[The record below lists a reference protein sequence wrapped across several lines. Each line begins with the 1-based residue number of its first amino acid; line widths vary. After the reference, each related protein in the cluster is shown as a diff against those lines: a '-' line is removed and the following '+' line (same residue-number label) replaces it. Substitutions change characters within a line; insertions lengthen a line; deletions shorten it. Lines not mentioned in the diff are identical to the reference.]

1 MDDTRKP
8 PAQAAQTDGDAP
20 LPDRTQVRY
29 LTPDMCQIHL
39 GIHEALHVTVEGE
52 RTYGGVYAAYVFPV
66 EYGERYISL
75 LQSTGE
81 GDDFEIGIIRDLQ
94 EFPGDQA
101 ALVRQALARRHFIHT
116 ITRIHSIGWQHGM
129 VAFDVE
135 TDKGRVSSLLRWK
148 HDRAVEYG
156 RHGKVLID
164 VEENRYVIPD
174 IEALT
179 PGERSAFTRIIYW

>member
-1 MDDTRKP
+1 MDDTGKP
-8 PAQAAQTDGDAP
+8 PVQTAQTNGDVP
-20 LPDRTQVRY
+20 PRDRTRIRY

-39 GIHEALHVTVEGE
+39 GIHKALHVTVEGE

-66 EYGERYISL
+66 EYQEQYISL

-81 GDDFEIGIIRDLQ
+81 GDDVEVGIIRDLQ
-94 EFPGDQA
+94 EFPDDQA
-101 ALVRQALARRHFIHT
+101 RLVRQALARRHFIHT

-135 TDKGRVSSLLRWK
+135 TDKGHVNFLLRWK
-148 HDRAVEYG
+148 NDQAVEYG

-164 VEENRYVIPD
+164 VDENRYVIAD
-174 IEALT
+174 IGALT
-179 PGERSAFTRIIYW
+179 PSERSAFTRIIYW